1 MLELIVFSIVSIF
14 VGAYLE
20 AKKYHVATVIQAVVT
35 AAGFVACI
43 FGSNDPYLLIGSKF
57 ILGDYFELVHG
68 AFMNHVIVLGISMS
82 SLMFVEI
89 AIVISIASIA
99 VVTSIRGYRK
109 LASYLQARLRVR
121 KPIFMLRSPTCDI
134 IPGDQPRGNPRN
146 VFLVLGR
153 LRN

>member
-20 AKKYHVATVIQAVVT
+20 AKKYRVATVIHAVVT
-35 AAGFVACI
+35 AAGFVAFT

-57 ILGDYFELVHG
+57 ILGEYFELVHG
-68 AFMNHVIVLGISMS
+68 TFRDYVVVLGISMS

-99 VVTSIRGYRK
+99 MVTSIRGYRK
-109 LASYLQARLRVR
+109 LASHLQARLRVR
-121 KPIFMLRSPTCDI
+121 KPIFMSRSPTCDI
-134 IPGDQPRGNPRN
+134 IRGDQPRGNPRN